1 MTTTSPPKARPGL
14 PPATTAQL
22 VLGGLLLVHLLV
34 VEVAFFTVGA
44 GKNATL
50 TVAKFFALHA
60 ATLMML
66 QLVLIARLPFLDRRL
81 GMDRLTRWHRWV
93 GFILFWTV
101 LTHASIVVL
110 GYARLD
116 NAPLLTTFL
125 GLAGVVASLLG
136 MIAATI
142 IVVIAVTSGK
152 FLRRR
157 LSYEAWH
164 GIHMAVY
171 VAIFVALAHQ
181 FLEGTTF
188 SSPWA
193 RAYWWA
199 VWALVIGAL
208 LVGRIVT
215 PLRRN
220 ARHAFRVAGVV
231 PEGPNATSVYVTG
244 RDLDKLPAHAGQFC
258 IWRFPDHN
266 GWWQANPF
274 SLSSAPGG
282 RLSLRLTA
290 KAVGTTSAG
299 LRTLPVGSRVVV
311 EGPYGAFTGLHQRTD
326 ALLLIAGGI
335 GVTPIRALLEESRVP
350 TVVIYRVSSAADA
363 VLLGELT
370 ELAHLRGA
378 ALHVVAGRSRGNPPV
393 RPFDPINLA
402 AFVPDIRHR
411 DVYVCGPSA
420 MTEAVLRSCRTLGV
434 PRAQVHA
441 ERFGLG

>member
-14 PPATTAQL
+14 PPATTAEL
-22 VLGGLLLVHLLV
+22 VLGGLLVVHLVV
-34 VEVAFFTVGA
+34 VEVAFVTAGT

-93 GFILFWTV
+93 GFTLFWMV

-116 NAPLLTTFL
+116 NAPLLKTFL

-181 FLEGTTF
+181 
-188 SSPWA
+188 
-193 RAYWWA
+193 
-199 VWALVIGAL
+199 
-208 LVGRIVT
+208 
-215 PLRRN
+215 
-220 ARHAFRVAGVV
+220 
-231 PEGPNATSVYVTG
+231 
-244 RDLDKLPAHAGQFC
+244 
-258 IWRFPDHN
+258 
-266 GWWQANPF
+266 
-274 SLSSAPGG
+274 
-282 RLSLRLTA
+282 
-290 KAVGTTSAG
+290 
-299 LRTLPVGSRVVV
+299 
-311 EGPYGAFTGLHQRTD
+311 
-326 ALLLIAGGI
+326 
-335 GVTPIRALLEESRVP
+335 
-350 TVVIYRVSSAADA
+350 
-363 VLLGELT
+363 
-370 ELAHLRGA
+370 
-378 ALHVVAGRSRGNPPV
+378 
-393 RPFDPINLA
+393 
-402 AFVPDIRHR
+402 
-411 DVYVCGPSA
+411 
-420 MTEAVLRSCRTLGV
+420 
-434 PRAQVHA
+434 
-441 ERFGLG
+441 

>member
-1 MTTTSPPKARPGL
+1 M
-14 PPATTAQL
+14 
-22 VLGGLLLVHLLV
+22 
-34 VEVAFFTVGA
+34 
-44 GKNATL
+44 
-50 TVAKFFALHA
+50 AKFFALHA

-66 QLVLIARLPFLDRRL
+66 QLILIARLPFLDRRL

-93 GFILFWTV
+93 GFTLFWTV

-116 NAPLLTTFL
+116 NAPVLKTFL

-142 IVVIAVTSGK
+142 IVVIAATSGK

-164 GIHMAVY
+164 AIHMAVY
-171 VAIFVALAHQ
+171 LAIFIALTHQ

-188 SSPWA
+188 ASPWA
-193 RAYWWA
+193 RAYWWT

-208 LVGRIVT
+208 VVGRVVI

-244 RDLDKLPAHAGQFC
+244 RDLDKLPARAGQFC

-274 SLSSAPGG
+274 SLSAAPDGQAPAAHREG
-282 RLSLRLTA
+282 RR
-290 KAVGTTSAG
+290 
-299 LRTLPVGSRVVV
+299 
-311 EGPYGAFTGLHQRTD
+311 HDQ
-326 ALLLIAGGI
+326 
-335 GVTPIRALLEESRVP
+335 
-350 TVVIYRVSSAADA
+350 
-363 VLLGELT
+363 
-370 ELAHLRGA
+370 RGA
-378 ALHVVAGRSRGNPPV
+378 ARPPARQPGVRRGPVRRVHQHAPGRRGHAARRGRRGRHADPRAARGVDRADGRALPRVEHRRRRAAARAAGAVQAARGVAAGAGRAHRAGQPAV
-393 RPFDPINLA
+393 RAVRARRSSPRWCPTSPA
-402 AFVPDIRHR
+402 ATST
-411 DVYVCGPSA
+411 SA
-420 MTEAVLRSCRTLGV
+420 A
-434 PRAQVHA
+434 PR
-441 ERFGLG
+441 R